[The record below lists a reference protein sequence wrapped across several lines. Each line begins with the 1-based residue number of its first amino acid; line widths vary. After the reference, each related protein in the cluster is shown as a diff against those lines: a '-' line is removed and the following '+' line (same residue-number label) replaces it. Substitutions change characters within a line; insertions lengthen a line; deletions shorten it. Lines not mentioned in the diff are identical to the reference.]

1 MSGCIRA
8 SSVGH
13 SVVRPMADQLIRL
26 TDERIDELQSLKT
39 LVKFAPEGLY
49 QAPTD
54 SIQQASAAH
63 IDALLDR
70 LLVGLAQN
78 PTKFYVLGEFK
89 STLKEFDLADSEEQ
103 DRALVY
109 LENILDVLGI
119 ESSDGLLNM
128 WRYGFDPS
136 AKI

>member
-1 MSGCIRA
+1 
-8 SSVGH
+8 
-13 SVVRPMADQLIRL
+13 MADQSIRL
-26 TDERIDELQSLKT
+26 TGEKIGELQSLRT
-39 LVKFAPEGLY
+39 VVKFAPEGLY

-54 SIQQASAAH
+54 SIRQASATH

-78 PTKFYVLGEFK
+78 PTKSYVLGEFK
-89 STLKEFDLADSEEQ
+89 STLKEFELADSEEQ
-103 DRALVY
+103 DRALLY
-109 LENILDVLGI
+109 LENILHVLGI

-136 AKI
+136 AKV